1 MTPSPL
7 PPGPAVSRR
16 RLLQGLGALAL
27 GGPAAGCA
35 TNPVTGQSEVMLLSE
50 AEEVDLGRRAFG
62 QLAWQ
67 QGGPLRI
74 EPATQRYL
82 DGIVRRLHQVSHRP
96 NLPVDFTLQSASEP
110 NAWAI
115 PGHTAMNRG
124 LLQYLENEAQ
134 FAFVMGHEMGHVA
147 ARHSAARQSR
157 ATLGGAGVG
166 LLGVASEALGLGAV
180 GGLAVGAAGAGT
192 QLLLLRY
199 DRSQELQADQL
210 GALYMARAGY
220 DPRQAVRSHEV
231 LNRAIDGHLANL
243 GQRRGDPS
251 LMSEI
256 LSTHPRHEQRVA
268 ELQAYIAGL
277 PATQVRTEGDALH
290 AERWLAETEPVRR
303 LGPAYA
309 RYDRALLA
317 LAQAVRADEQKQEA
331 LVRQKLADAQREI
344 EAAITLADQAQFA
357 TLQGYLLAVQG
368 RRGEARSAFNRAITL
383 YPGYR
388 PALRALE
395 RIGG

>member
-1 MTPSPL
+1 MKPRAHDL
-7 PPGPAVSRR
+7 GAEVSRR
-16 RLLQGLGALAL
+16 CLLRGLGAAL
-27 GGPAAGCA
+27 GGLAAGCA

-50 AEEVDLGRRAFG
+50 TEELDLGKQAFG

-74 EPATQRYL
+74 DPATQTYL
-82 DGIVRRLHQVSHRP
+82 DGIVRDLHRVSHRP
-96 NLPVDFTLQSASEP
+96 SLPVDFTLESASEP

-124 LLQYLENEAQ
+124 LLQHLENEAQ

-157 ATLGGAGVG
+157 ATLGSTTLGILGAAADVAGLGGLGQVAVNAAGV
-166 LLGVASEALGLGAV
+166 
-180 GGLAVGAAGAGT
+180 GT

-199 DRSQELQADQL
+199 DRGQELQADQL

-220 DPRQAVRSHEV
+220 DPGEAIRSHEV
-231 LNRAIDGHLANL
+231 LNRAIDAHLANL

-251 LMSEI
+251 VMSQI
-256 LSTHPRHEQRVA
+256 LSTHPRHEERVA
-268 ELQAYIAGL
+268 ELQAYTRTL
-277 PATQVRTEGDALH
+277 PAAEVRTEGDGRH
-290 AERWLAETEPVRR
+290 ADRWLQRTEPVRR

-309 RYDRALLA
+309 RYDRSL
-317 LAQAVRADEQKQEA
+317 QAFGQAARAAEQNQGSV
-331 LVRQKLADAQREI
+331 VRQKIPEAQREI
-344 EAAITLADQAQFA
+344 EAAIQLADQAQFA

-368 RRGEARSAFNRAITL
+368 RRGDARSSFNRAISL
-383 YPGYR
+383 YPGYQ
-388 PALRALE
+388 PALRALAQI
-395 RIGG
+395 RN

>member
-1 MTPSPL
+1 MPPL
-7 PPGPAVSRR
+7 AYLPGVELSRR
-16 RLLQGLGALAL
+16 CLLRGLGAAL
-27 GGPAAGCA
+27 GGLAAGCA

-50 AEEVDLGRRAFG
+50 QEELDLGKQAFG

-67 QGGPLRI
+67 QGGPLRTD
-74 EPATQRYL
+74 PATQSYL
-82 DGIVRRLHQVSHRP
+82 NGIVRELHQVSHRP
-96 NLPVDFTLQSASEP
+96 TLPVDFTLESASEP

-157 ATLGGAGVG
+157 ATLGGAGLG
-166 LLGVASEALGLGAV
+166 ILGVAAEAAGLGTV

-192 QLLLLRY
+192 QLLLLSY
-199 DRSQELQADQL
+199 DRGQELQADQL

-220 DPRQAVRSHEV
+220 DSREAARSHEV

-243 GQRRGDPS
+243 GQRRGEPS
-251 LMSEI
+251 AMSQI

-268 ELQAYIAGL
+268 ELQTYIRTL
-277 PATQVRTEGDALH
+277 PPTEARIEGDGRH
-290 AERWLAETEPVRR
+290 AERWLRQTEPVRR

-309 RYDRALLA
+309 RYDRALQA
-317 LAQAVRADEQKQEA
+317 FAQAARAAEQKQDS
-331 LVRQKLADAQREI
+331 VMRQKLVESQREI
-344 EAAITLADQAQFA
+344 DAAIQLADQAQFA

-368 RRGEARSAFNRAITL
+368 RRGEALGAFNRAVAL
-383 YPGYR
+383 YPGYQ
-388 PALRALE
+388 PAIRALA
-395 RIGG
+395 RIRS